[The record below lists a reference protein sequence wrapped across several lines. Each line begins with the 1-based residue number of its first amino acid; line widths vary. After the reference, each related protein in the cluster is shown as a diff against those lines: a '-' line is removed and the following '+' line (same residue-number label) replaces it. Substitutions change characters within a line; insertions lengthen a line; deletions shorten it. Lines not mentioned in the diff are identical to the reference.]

1 MDIKTKLLGWAF
13 ALMFGSVICLQ
24 ASDPKLEGP
33 EPVLSKGDVVK
44 FIETFPEIA
53 SKLETLGESFE
64 AVQSPEQAEAMLA
77 NDEVQSIMQQHGWKP
92 EEFFT
97 KATTISMG
105 FAQVKMQAELAKIP
119 EEQRQM
125 MEQMMQQQM
134 PDLNLHPSD
143 LAKLEPHAKALEALF
158 GSL

>member
-1 MDIKTKLLGWAF
+1 MSIKTTITGWAF

-24 ASDPKLEGP
+24 ASDPKTEDP

-53 SKLETLGESFE
+53 SKLETLGKSFE

-77 NDEVQSIMQQHGWKP
+77 NNEVQSIMQQHGWTP

-97 KATTISMG
+97 KASTISMG
-105 FAQVKMQAELAKIP
+105 FGLVKMQEELAKMP
-119 EEQRQM
+119 PDQRQM
-125 MEQMMQQQM
+125 MEQIMQQQM
-134 PDLNLHPSD
+134 PDMNLHPSD
-143 LAKLEPHAKALEALF
+143 LAKLEPHAKALEAMF
-158 GSL
+158 GLL